1 MFSDRELGMD
11 RAINRRDFL
20 NGVVLTAAAAG
31 LTVGTAGGPAHAAST
46 AAADKPTAGPYPPAK
61 SGLRGQTDEMFK
73 VPHALRNG
81 TFDMGQAKPTGE
93 RYDLVVVGAGLSGLA
108 AAWFYHKKHAN
119 ATILLL
125 EVGEDFGGHAVRN
138 EFEVDGRRLIGYG
151 GSQSLDHPSTYS
163 EQAKGLLKDVGI
175 EVQRFES
182 YFHKETYKG
191 LGRATFFDKETFGRD
206 YLAIGKDGL
215 AEAPLH
221 ADALKDLAG
230 LDSQDWLT
238 GLSDE
243 EKKLRLA
250 ELTYVDYLR
259 DVVKVHPDVIKYV
272 QTMPSGNWGY
282 GADAVG
288 ALDAWGDGYPGF
300 GGLQLDSSKPHRLSS
315 PTAWKFWEAEDE
327 YIYHFPDGNAGVA
340 RALVRALIPS
350 SASGHT
356 MEKLVTAKVRYD
368 QLDVKGSKVRLRL
381 SSPVVKVTGDGEV
394 SYVQDGS
401 LRSVHG
407 AKVILACQHQMI
419 PYLVPDLPE
428 DQRLALKEAVRLPLL
443 YTNVVLR
450 DWKAFKNL
458 GIQSVRYPG
467 SYWVGASL
475 DFPVSMGGYEHPRN
489 PDEPI
494 TLHLTRACALPNPD
508 PRIGAVK
515 GRVELIQTPFE
526 QIERTT
532 RELLLR
538 SLGQGGFDP
547 ARDITAITVN
557 RWAHGYALE
566 YGRPWATFYP
576 DGPLPSATA
585 RRPYGNLAIANTD
598 AGPRAYVDS
607 AIDEAYQAVKDL
619 D

>member
-31 LTVGTAGGPAHAAST
+31 LTVGSAAGPAQAAST
-46 AAADKPTAGPYPPAK
+46 EAAAKPAAGPYPPAK
-61 SGLRGQTDEMFK
+61 SGLRGQTEAMMK

-81 TFDMGQAKPTGE
+81 TFDMGEAKPTGE

-108 AAWFYHKKHAN
+108 SAWFYRQKHAN

-138 EFEVDGRRLIGYG
+138 EFEVRGRRLIGYG
-151 GSQSLDHPSTYS
+151 GSQSLDDPSTFS
-163 EQAKGLLKDVGI
+163 KHAKGLLKDVGI
-175 EVQRFES
+175 EVKRFER

-191 LGRATFFDKETFGRD
+191 LERATFFDKETFGRD
-206 YLAIGKDGL
+206 YLAIGKEGL
-215 AEAPLH
+215 AKAPMH

-230 LDSQDWLT
+230 LDSRDWLK

-250 ELTYVDYLR
+250 ELTYVEYLR
-259 DVVKVHPDVIKYV
+259 TVAKVHPDVIKFL

-288 ALDAWGDGYPGF
+288 ALDAWANGYPGF
-300 GGLQLDSSKPHRLSS
+300 GGLKLISKPHRLNA
-315 PTAWKFWEAEDE
+315 PTESKVWDSEDE

-340 RALVRALIPS
+340 RALVRALIPDS
-350 SASGHT
+350 LPGHT
-356 MEKLVTAKVRYD
+356 MEKLVPAKVRYD
-368 QLDVKGSKVRLRL
+368 RLDRKGSKARLRL
-381 SSPVVKVTGDGEV
+381 SSPVVRVTGDGEV
-394 SYVQDGS
+394 SYVRDGS

-450 DWKAFKNL
+450 DWKAFKKL

-467 SYWVGASL
+467 SYWLGASL

-494 TLHLTRACALPNPD
+494 ILHLNRSCAVPNQD
-508 PRIGAVK
+508 PRIGAVQ
-515 GRVELIQTPFE
+515 GRIELIKTPFE
-526 QIERTT
+526 QIERNT

-547 ARDITAITVN
+547 ARDIMGITVN

-566 YGRPWATFYP
+566 YGRPWATFFP

-585 RRPYGNLAIANTD
+585 RQPYGNLAIANTD
-598 AGPRAYVDS
+598 AEPRAYVDA
-607 AIDEAYQAVKDL
+607 AIDAAWQAVKDL
-619 D
+619 G